1 MSSGEGAR
9 VVRNL
14 VPSDWRQVRAIY
26 SEGIQTRNATFE
38 TAVPDWETWD
48 SDHLQDCRLV
58 VVEDDRVLGWAALA
72 PVSDRC
78 VHGGVAEVSVYVAV
92 SGRGRGVG
100 STLLERL
107 VESSEEA
114 GLWTL
119 QAGIFPENE
128 ASIALHER
136 FGFRRVGTREKLGQ
150 MDGVWR
156 DVILLERRSRRVG
169 V

>member
-1 MSSGEGAR
+1 MNSGEGAR

-14 VPSDWRQVRAIY
+14 VPSDWHQVRAIY

-38 TAVPDWETWD
+38 TEAPDWETWD
-48 SDHLQDCRLV
+48 SGHLLNCRLV
-58 VVEDDRVLGWAALA
+58 VAQDDRVLGWAALV

-78 VHGGVAEVSVYVAV
+78 VYGGVAEVSVYVAE
-92 SGRGRGVG
+92 SGRGKGVG
-100 STLLERL
+100 SSLLERL

-128 ASIALHER
+128 ASFALHER

-150 MDGVWR
+150 MDGGWR
-156 DVILLERRSRRVG
+156 DVVLLERRSRRVG